1 MCDIIEFPRHRI
13 TAAPD
18 HSSAV
23 AAVELCE
30 GIPERLFD
38 LALASLTI
46 AKGSGNLVTD
56 RCAVDCLSTAFVA
69 LSELLGITG
78 EARQ

>member
-1 MCDIIEFPRHRI
+1 MCEIIHFPCDRI
-13 TAAPD
+13 TAAPEQP
-18 HSSAV
+18 SAV

-30 GIPERLFD
+30 GVPERLFD

-46 AKGSGNLVTD
+46 AKGSDSLITD
-56 RCAVDCLSTAFVA
+56 PCAVDCLSTAFVA

-78 EARQ
+78 EARL